1 MTTFEPINRNH
12 PNAIVTPFSISHE
25 SNEQKNYV
33 KSLVGKVSFFSILL
47 RIKKLKNNHSSN
59 FLYIKLLT
67 NFVLYTYI
75 DMVAHTINT
84 IWPQPIPKNT
94 TTTTTTTTTASLMT
108 FLQHILKHSR
118 TTHSTLQLA
127 LFYLFRIR
135 PRMSTVLEQLPIKD
149 RPYVLCG
156 RRMFLAS
163 LISAHKYLQDKTYKN
178 KAWTQISG
186 LPVEQ
191 INHAERIFLCLLD
204 YQLYIKKDTYDHWL
218 QLVQHQIGKPCPSSY
233 PATMMMKNNNNTFTI
248 EKKEQQKQ
256 QLSIDILPPP
266 SLDNT
271 PLSTHSSDHD
281 FCSSPITPIM
291 NNESSI
297 HHHNNNIN
305 KKRKMDLDTIMTP
318 MTNINNDNHHHHTT
332 TAITR
337 IPSPREMN
345 QLPTPPSENDHILP
359 SFSTGEKRKWSYLH

>member
-12 PNAIVTPFSISHE
+12 PNGTVTPFSISHE

-33 KSLVGKVSFFSILL
+33 KSLV
-47 RIKKLKNNHSSN
+47 
-59 FLYIKLLT
+59 
-67 NFVLYTYI
+67 

-84 IWPQPIPKNT
+84 IWPQPVPKNT
-94 TTTTTTTTTASLMT
+94 TTNNNNTASLMT

-135 PRMSTVLEQLPIKD
+135 PRMATILDQLPMKD

-218 QLVQHQIGKPCPSSY
+218 KLVQHQIGQPCPPSSMTTP
-233 PATMMMKNNNNTFTI
+233 PAMKHPI
-248 EKKEQQKQ
+248 HEKKNQQ
-256 QLSIDILPPP
+256 QLSIDILSTP
-266 SLDNT
+266 SLDKT
-271 PLSTHSSDHD
+271 PSSIHSSDND
-281 FCSSPITPIM
+281 FCSTPITPIM
-291 NNESSI
+291 NNDPSL
-297 HHHNNNIN
+297 HHHHSDNSSN
-305 KKRKMDLDTIMTP
+305 KKRKMDLDTIMT
-318 MTNINNDNHHHHTT
+318 TT
-332 TAITR
+332 TTTTTTVDVSTIHR
-337 IPSPREMN
+337 IPSPKELN
-345 QLPTPPSENDHILP
+345 QLPTPPSESDHSLP
-359 SFSTGEKRKWSYLH
+359 SFSTAEKRKWSAYLQQ